1 MADFYPNTF
10 IESEKLVHRYLLV
23 PDQTTIPSRKPFGD
37 IRDPEWRSFIR
48 SIKNVSEWMAVNKGY
63 FDMSGFRVTRLEC
76 PTQHLDV
83 SLTHAPI
90 DMEGKHYN

>member
-63 FDMSGFRVTRLEC
+63 FDMSGFSC
-76 PTQHLDV
+76 NKIGV
-83 SLTHAPI
+83 SYTAFRRQPHPCTNRY
-90 DMEGKHYN
+90 GR